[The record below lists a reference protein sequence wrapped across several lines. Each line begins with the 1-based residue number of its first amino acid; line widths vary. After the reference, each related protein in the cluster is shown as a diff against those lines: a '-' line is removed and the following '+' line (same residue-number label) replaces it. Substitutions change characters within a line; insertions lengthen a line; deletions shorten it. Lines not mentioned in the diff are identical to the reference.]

1 MLVDYLKF
9 ILLILFFIFYIW
21 IFIILK
27 MKRSN
32 LALLKRIKEGAII
45 LDIRSTKE
53 YNKAHYVKAV
63 NIPFNNLF
71 AKKGKLGSID
81 NQIIIYGRSF
91 NKCFEAEKIL
101 RGVGFKNIFVAG
113 TLKNM
118 PKLQEEGNG

>member
-1 MLVDYLKF
+1 
-9 ILLILFFIFYIW
+9 
-21 IFIILK
+21 

>member
-1 MLVDYLKF
+1 
-9 ILLILFFIFYIW
+9 
-21 IFIILK
+21 

-32 LALLKRIKEGAII
+32 LALLERIKEGATI
-45 LDIRSTKE
+45 LDIRSAKE
-53 YNKAHYVKAV
+53 YNKFHYARAV

-71 AKKGKLGSID
+71 AKKDKLGSVD
-81 NQIIIYGRSF
+81 SQIIIYGRSF

>member
-1 MLVDYLKF
+1 MLVDYIKF
-9 ILLILFFIFYIW
+9 ILLILFLILYVW
-21 IFIILK
+21 LFIILK

-32 LALLKRIKEGAII
+32 LALLERIKEGATI
-45 LDIRSTKE
+45 LDIRSAKE
-53 YNKAHYVKAV
+53 YNKFHYARAV

-71 AKKGKLGSID
+71 AKKDKLGSVD
-81 NQIIIYGRSF
+81 SQIIIYGRSF